1 MAGATFFSSGDM
13 QADRRFDYAMAF
25 LESGQADEALE
36 LLESIAEL
44 APHWPVPS
52 FEIGKIHN
60 EAGNF
65 TEAEKAF
72 RQALALDPADRQGA
86 AVKLRLM
93 GADPDTGSLPP
104 GYVQSLFD
112 EYAPRFDR
120 HLIEQLEYSV
130 PLTLQSLL
138 KERAPLESYARILDL
153 GCGTGLA
160 VEGFAPYASWI
171 EGVDL
176 SAGMLAEA
184 GKKSIYHRLHQ
195 ADLLDHL
202 KASDEPFDLI
212 LASDVLNYCGPLD
225 EIVPA
230 AAKRLA
236 PGGVFAF
243 CVQKLEEGSAD
254 FMLGADHRFSHSLLY
269 LARLLAQGGYR
280 ILLQKDHVLR
290 KDGGRDVAG
299 LIYLCAHDGH
309 NEEDIHPGIFLRGRD
324 RQGAGG

>member
-1 MAGATFFSSGDM
+1 MAGATFFSSGDI
-13 QADRRFDYAMAF
+13 QADRRFEYAMAF
-25 LESGQADEALE
+25 LETGQINEALE

-44 APHWPVPS
+44 APFWPIPP
-52 FEIGKIHN
+52 FEMGKIYK
-60 EAGNF
+60 ESGD
-65 TEAEKAF
+65 TGSAEKAF
-72 RQALALDPADRQGA
+72 RKALALDPADRQGA
-86 AVKLRLM
+86 GVKLRLM
-93 GADPDTGSLPP
+93 GVEPDTGTLPP

-120 HLIEQLEYSV
+120 HLIESLEYSV
-130 PLTLQSLL
+130 PFVLQTLLH
-138 KERAPLESYARILDL
+138 ERAPLESYARILDL

-184 GKKSIYHRLHQ
+184 AKKSIYHRLHQ

-202 KASDEPFDLI
+202 KASDDRFDLI
-212 LASDVLNYCGPLD
+212 LAGDVLNYCGPLD
-225 EIVPA
+225 EIIPA

-236 PGGVFAF
+236 SGGVLAF
-243 CVQKLEEGSAD
+243 CVQKLGKGAVD
-254 FMLGADHRFSHSLLY
+254 FMLGSDHRFSHNPLY
-269 LARLLAQGGYR
+269 LARLLAQAGYK

-299 LIYLCAHDGH
+299 LIYLCLYDGH
-309 NEEDIHPGIFLRGRD
+309 EEGDLHPGIFLRGRD
-324 RQGAGG
+324 RQGAGS